1 MPNFAT
7 ANKNNYSAMTQ
18 IEMVPAD
25 IRVLSEQIYLY
36 KKGVRQLV
44 LYTLPRCYEEL
55 AKSKLRNQ
63 GIDYL
68 VQRVGDRVINL
79 YFGHRAR
86 LDTIRHLVDRPLS
99 ELSPEEDFMLGA
111 LLGYDLTMQCER
123 YAKRKGLAYEKRAMA
138 Q

>member
-1 MPNFAT
+1 
-7 ANKNNYSAMTQ
+7 MTQ

-79 YFGHRAR
+79 YFGRRAC
-86 LDTIRHLVDRPLS
+86 LDTICHLVDRPLS

-123 YAKRKGLAYEKRAMA
+123 YAKRKGLACQKRAIA